1 MCEDVRVREGVKVCV
16 RRGEQINEPHLP
28 GHKKADLD
36 VIRKVTH
43 CAGHVQ
49 PIVYLRSTWP
59 TSEVY
64 SQHTGTGRGEKGRG
78 DTKTKLL

>member
-1 MCEDVRVREGVKVCV
+1 MK
-16 RRGEQINEPHLP
+16 RGGLNNEPHLP

-36 VIRKVTH
+36 VIHKVTH

-49 PIVYLRSTWP
+49 PIAYLRSTWP
-59 TSEVY
+59 TSEIY

-78 DTKTKLL
+78 EMGRGDTKTKLL